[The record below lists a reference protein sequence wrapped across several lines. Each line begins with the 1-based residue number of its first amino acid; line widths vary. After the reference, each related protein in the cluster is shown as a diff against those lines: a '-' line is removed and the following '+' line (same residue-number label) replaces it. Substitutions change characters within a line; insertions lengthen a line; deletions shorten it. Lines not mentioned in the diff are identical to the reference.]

1 MGNNSTE
8 MLYCFLGYGIKN
20 SLSPTIHNSFFQ
32 SNNLEGYYTTFNVNS
47 SDLETILD
55 TLRKLNF
62 RGANVT
68 IPHKTDI
75 IPYLDSLDPL
85 ANSVNAVNT
94 VLYDDEKLIGY
105 NTDVEGFMKPLR
117 KNIQRF
123 NNKKAVILGSGGAS
137 KAVLYGLINANCKEI
152 IILNR
157 TIENARQLVSKLD
170 SDIPIS
176 FHELNQKTIDS
187 LSDIDI
193 MINTVPLH
201 KTNTILNFH
210 SNLGIKLAYDLEYI
224 PKETNFIKQMKSLNS
239 DLIYGYEMLLS
250 QAKLS
255 FQIWTGILPNDDS
268 IDGKILSMLGV

>member
-1 MGNNSTE
+1 MGSNSNE
-8 MLYCFLGYGIKN
+8 MLYCLLGNGIKN
-20 SLSPTIHNSFFQ
+20 SLSPIIHNSFFQ
-32 SNNLEGYYTTFNVNS
+32 SNNLEGYYTTLNVNS
-47 SDLETILD
+47 NDLKTILH

-75 IPYLDSLDPL
+75 IPYLDSLDSL
-85 ANSVNAVNT
+85 SNSVNAVNT
-94 VLYDDEKLIGY
+94 VLYENEKLIGY

-123 NNKKAVILGSGGAS
+123 DNKKAVILGSGGAS
-137 KAVLYGLINANCKEI
+137 KAVLYGLINANCKEL

-157 TIENARQLVSKLD
+157 TIENARQIVTKLD

-176 FHELNQKTIDS
+176 CHVLNQKTIDS
-187 LSDIDI
+187 LSDVDI

-201 KTNTILNFH
+201 KTNTILDFH
-210 SNLGIKLAYDLEYI
+210 SDLGIKLAYDLEYL
-224 PKETNFIKQMKSLNS
+224 PKETNFIKQMKSLNA

-255 FQIWTGILPNDDS
+255 FQIWTGILPSDDS
-268 IDGKILSMLGV
+268 IDGKILSILGV

>member
-1 MGNNSTE
+1 MGSNSNE
-8 MLYCFLGYGIKN
+8 MLYCLLGNGIKN
-20 SLSPTIHNSFFQ
+20 SLSPIIHNSFFQ
-32 SNNLEGYYTTFNVNS
+32 SNKLESYYTTLNVNS
-47 SDLETILD
+47 NDLKTILD

-75 IPYLDSLDPL
+75 IPYLDSLDSL

-94 VLYDDEKLIGY
+94 VLYENEKLIGY

-123 NNKKAVILGSGGAS
+123 DNKKAVILGSGGAS
-137 KAVLYGLINANCKEI
+137 KAVLYGLINANCKEL

-157 TIENARQLVSKLD
+157 TIENARQIVTKLD

-176 FHELNQKTIDS
+176 CHALNQKTIDS
-187 LSDIDI
+187 LSDVDI

-201 KTNTILNFH
+201 KTNTILDFH
-210 SNLGIKLAYDLEYI
+210 SDLGIKLAYDLEYL
-224 PKETNFIKQMKSLNS
+224 PKETNFIKQMKSLNA

-255 FQIWTGILPNDDS
+255 FQIWTGILPSDDS
-268 IDGKILSMLGV
+268 IDDKILSILGV

>member
-1 MGNNSTE
+1 MGNNSNE
-8 MLYCFLGYGIKN
+8 MLYCLLGTGIKN
-20 SLSPTIHNSFFQ
+20 SLSPIIHNSFFQ
-32 SNNLEGYYTTFNVNS
+32 SNNLDGYYATLNVNS
-47 SDLETILD
+47 NDLQTILD

-75 IPYLDSLDPL
+75 IPYLDSLDSL
-85 ANSVNAVNT
+85 AHSVNAVNT
-94 VLYDDEKLIGY
+94 VLYENEKLIGY

-123 NNKKAVILGSGGAS
+123 DNKKAVILGSGGAS
-137 KAVLYGLINANCKEI
+137 KAVLYGLINANCKEL

-157 TIENARQLVSKLD
+157 TIENARQLVSKLN

-176 FHELNQKTIDS
+176 CHELNQKTIDS
-187 LSDIDI
+187 LSGVDI

-201 KTNTILNFH
+201 KTNTILDFH
-210 SNLGIKLAYDLEYI
+210 SNLGIKLAYDLEYL
-224 PKETNFIKQMKSLNS
+224 PKETNFIKQMKSLNA

-255 FQIWTGILPNDDS
+255 FQIWTGILPSDNS
-268 IDGKILSMLGV
+268 IDDKILSLLGV

>member
-1 MGNNSTE
+1 MGSNSNE
-8 MLYCFLGYGIKN
+8 MLYCLLGNGIKN
-20 SLSPTIHNSFFQ
+20 SLSPIIHNSFFQ
-32 SNNLEGYYTTFNVNS
+32 SNNLDGYYATLNVNS
-47 SDLETILD
+47 NDLQTILD

-75 IPYLDSLDPL
+75 IPYLDSLDSL

-94 VLYDDEKLIGY
+94 VLYENEKLIGY

-123 NNKKAVILGSGGAS
+123 DNKKAVILGSGGAS
-137 KAVLYGLINANCKEI
+137 KAVLYGLINANCKEL

-157 TIENARQLVSKLD
+157 TIENARQIVTNLD

-176 FHELNQKTIDS
+176 CHVLNQKTIDS
-187 LSDIDI
+187 LSDVDI

-201 KTNTILNFH
+201 KTNTILDFH
-210 SNLGIKLAYDLEYI
+210 SDLGIKLAYDLEYL
-224 PKETNFIKQMKSLNS
+224 PKETNFIKQMKSLNA

-268 IDGKILSMLGV
+268 IDGKILSILGV

>member
-1 MGNNSTE
+1 MGSNSNE
-8 MLYCFLGYGIKN
+8 MLYCLLGNGIKN
-20 SLSPTIHNSFFQ
+20 SLSPIIHNSFFQ
-32 SNNLEGYYTTFNVNS
+32 SNKLESYYTTLNVNS
-47 SDLETILD
+47 NDLKTILD

-75 IPYLDSLDPL
+75 IPYLDSLDSL

-94 VLYDDEKLIGY
+94 VLYENEKLIGY

-123 NNKKAVILGSGGAS
+123 DNKKAVILGSGGAS
-137 KAVLYGLINANCKEI
+137 KAVLYGLINANCKEL

-157 TIENARQLVSKLD
+157 TIENARQIVTKLD

-176 FHELNQKTIDS
+176 CHVLNQKTIDS
-187 LSDIDI
+187 LSDVDI

-201 KTNTILNFH
+201 KTNTILDFH
-210 SNLGIKLAYDLEYI
+210 SDLGIKLAYDLEYL
-224 PKETNFIKQMKSLNS
+224 PKETNFIKQMKSLNA

-255 FQIWTGILPNDDS
+255 FQIWTGILPSDDS
-268 IDGKILSMLGV
+268 IDDKILSILGV

>member
-1 MGNNSTE
+1 MGSNSNE
-8 MLYCFLGYGIKN
+8 MLYCLLGNGIKN
-20 SLSPTIHNSFFQ
+20 SLSPIIHNSFFQ
-32 SNNLEGYYTTFNVNS
+32 SNKLESYYTTLNVNS
-47 SDLETILD
+47 NDLKTILD

-75 IPYLDSLDPL
+75 IPYLDSLDSL

-94 VLYDDEKLIGY
+94 VLYENEKLIGY

-123 NNKKAVILGSGGAS
+123 DNKKAVILGSGGAS
-137 KAVLYGLINANCKEI
+137 KAVLYGLINANCKEL

-157 TIENARQLVSKLD
+157 TIENARQIVTKLD

-176 FHELNQKTIDS
+176 CHVLNQKTIDS
-187 LSDIDI
+187 LSDVDI

-201 KTNTILNFH
+201 KTNTILDFH
-210 SNLGIKLAYDLEYI
+210 SDLGIKLAYDLEYF
-224 PKETNFIKQMKSLNS
+224 PKETNFIKQMKSLNA

-268 IDGKILSMLGV
+268 IDGKILSLLGV

>member
-8 MLYCFLGYGIKN
+8 MLYCLLGYGIKN

-152 IILNR
+152 IVLNR

-255 FQIWTGILPNDDS
+255 FQIWTGLLPNDDS

>member
-1 MGNNSTE
+1 MGNNSNE
-8 MLYCFLGYGIKN
+8 MLYCLLGNGIKN
-20 SLSPTIHNSFFQ
+20 SLSPIIHNSFFQ
-32 SNNLEGYYTTFNVNS
+32 SNNLDGYYATLNVNS
-47 SDLETILD
+47 NDLQTILD

-75 IPYLDSLDPL
+75 IPYLDSLDSL

-94 VLYDDEKLIGY
+94 VLYENEKLIGY

-123 NNKKAVILGSGGAS
+123 DNKKAVILGSGGAS
-137 KAVLYGLINANCKEI
+137 KAVLYGLINANCKELI
-152 IILNR
+152 VLNR
-157 TIENARQLVSKLD
+157 TIENARQIVTKLD

-176 FHELNQKTIDS
+176 CHVLNQKTIDS
-187 LSDIDI
+187 LSDVDI

-201 KTNTILNFH
+201 KTNTILDFH
-210 SNLGIKLAYDLEYI
+210 SDLGIKLAYDLEYL
-224 PKETNFIKQMKSLNS
+224 PKETNFIKQMKSLNAN
-239 DLIYGYEMLLS
+239 LIYGYEMLLS

-255 FQIWTGILPNDDS
+255 FQIWTGILPSDDS
-268 IDGKILSMLGV
+268 IDGKILSILGV

>member
-1 MGNNSTE
+1 MGTNSTE
-8 MLYCFLGYGIKN
+8 MLYCLLGYGIKN

-255 FQIWTGILPNDDS
+255 FQIWTGLLPNDDS

>member
-8 MLYCFLGYGIKN
+8 MLYCLLGYGIKN
-20 SLSPTIHNSFFQ
+20 SLSSTIHNSFFQ

-94 VLYDDEKLIGY
+94 VLYEDEKLIGY

-210 SNLGIKLAYDLEYI
+210 SNLGIKLAYDLEYL
-224 PKETNFIKQMKSLNS
+224 PKDTNFIKQMRSLNA
-239 DLIYGYEMLLS
+239 DLIYGYEMLLT

-268 IDGKILSMLGV
+268 INGKILSVLGD

>member
-1 MGNNSTE
+1 MGNNSNE
-8 MLYCFLGYGIKN
+8 MLYCLLGNGIKN
-20 SLSPTIHNSFFQ
+20 SLSPIIHNSFFQ
-32 SNNLEGYYTTFNVNS
+32 SNKLESYYTTLNVNS
-47 SDLETILD
+47 NDLKTILD

-75 IPYLDSLDPL
+75 IPYLDSLDSL

-94 VLYDDEKLIGY
+94 VLYENEKLIGY

-123 NNKKAVILGSGGAS
+123 DNKKAVILGSGGAS
-137 KAVLYGLINANCKEI
+137 KAVLYGLINANCKEL

-157 TIENARQLVSKLD
+157 TIENARQIVTKLD

-176 FHELNQKTIDS
+176 CHALNQKTIDS
-187 LSDIDI
+187 LSDVDI

-201 KTNTILNFH
+201 KTNTILDFH
-210 SNLGIKLAYDLEYI
+210 SDLGIKLAYDLEYL
-224 PKETNFIKQMKSLNS
+224 PKETNFIKQMKSLNA

-255 FQIWTGILPNDDS
+255 FQIWTGILPSDDS
-268 IDGKILSMLGV
+268 IDGKILSILGV

>member
-1 MGNNSTE
+1 MGSNSNE
-8 MLYCFLGYGIKN
+8 MLYCLLGNGIKN
-20 SLSPTIHNSFFQ
+20 SLSPIIHNSFFQ

-157 TIENARQLVSKLD
+157 TIENARRLVSNLD

-176 FHELNQKTIDS
+176 FLELNQKTIDS

-255 FQIWTGILPNDDS
+255 FQIWTGLLPNDDS

>member
-1 MGNNSTE
+1 MGSNSIE
-8 MLYCFLGYGIKN
+8 MLYFLLGNGIKN
-20 SLSPTIHNSFFQ
+20 SLSPIIHNSFFQ
-32 SNNLEGYYTTFNVNS
+32 SNKLESYYTTLNVNS
-47 SDLETILD
+47 NDLKTILD

-75 IPYLDSLDPL
+75 IPYLDSLDSL

-94 VLYDDEKLIGY
+94 VLYENEKLIGY

-123 NNKKAVILGSGGAS
+123 DNKKAVILGSGGAS
-137 KAVLYGLINANCKEI
+137 KAVLYGLINANCKELI
-152 IILNR
+152 IFNR
-157 TIENARQLVSKLD
+157 TIENARQIVTKLD

-176 FHELNQKTIDS
+176 CHVLNQKTIDS
-187 LSDIDI
+187 LSDVDI

-201 KTNTILNFH
+201 KTNTILDFH
-210 SNLGIKLAYDLEYI
+210 SDLGIKLAYDLEYL
-224 PKETNFIKQMKSLNS
+224 PKETNFIKQMKSLNA

-255 FQIWTGILPNDDS
+255 FQIWTGILPSDDS
-268 IDGKILSMLGV
+268 IDGKILSILGV

>member
-8 MLYCFLGYGIKN
+8 MLYCLLGYGIKN

-47 SDLETILD
+47 RDLETILD

-94 VLYDDEKLIGY
+94 VLYDNEKLIGY

-123 NNKKAVILGSGGAS
+123 DNKKAVILGSGGAS

>member
-1 MGNNSTE
+1 MGNNSNE
-8 MLYCFLGYGIKN
+8 MLYCLLGTGIKN
-20 SLSPTIHNSFFQ
+20 SLSPIIHNSFFQ
-32 SNNLEGYYTTFNVNS
+32 SNNLYGYYATLNVNS
-47 SDLETILD
+47 NDLQTILD

-68 IPHKTDI
+68 IPHKTNI
-75 IPYLDSLDPL
+75 IPYLDSLDSL
-85 ANSVNAVNT
+85 AHSVNAVNT
-94 VLYDDEKLIGY
+94 VLYENEKLIGY

-123 NNKKAVILGSGGAS
+123 DNKTAVILGSGGAS
-137 KAVLYGLINANCKEI
+137 KAVLYGLINANCKEL

-157 TIENARQLVSKLD
+157 TIENARQLVSKLN

-176 FHELNQKTIDS
+176 CHELNQKTIDS
-187 LSDIDI
+187 LSGVDI

-201 KTNTILNFH
+201 KTNTILDFH
-210 SNLGIKLAYDLEYI
+210 SNLGIKLAYDLEYL
-224 PKETNFIKQMKSLNS
+224 PKETNFIKQMQSLNA

-268 IDGKILSMLGV
+268 IDGKILSLLGV

>member
-1 MGNNSTE
+1 MGSNSNE
-8 MLYCFLGYGIKN
+8 MLYCLLGNGIKN
-20 SLSPTIHNSFFQ
+20 SLSPIIHNSFFQ
-32 SNNLEGYYTTFNVNS
+32 SNKLESYYTTLNVNS
-47 SDLETILD
+47 NDLKTILD

-75 IPYLDSLDPL
+75 IPYLDSLDSL

-94 VLYDDEKLIGY
+94 VLYENEKLIGY

-123 NNKKAVILGSGGAS
+123 DNKKAVILGSGGAS
-137 KAVLYGLINANCKEI
+137 KAVLYGLINANCKELI
-152 IILNR
+152 VLNR
-157 TIENARQLVSKLD
+157 TIENARQIVTKLD

-176 FHELNQKTIDS
+176 CHVLNQKTIDS
-187 LSDIDI
+187 LSDVDI

-201 KTNTILNFH
+201 KTNTILDFH
-210 SNLGIKLAYDLEYI
+210 SNLGIKLAYDLEYL
-224 PKETNFIKQMKSLNS
+224 PKETNFIKQMQSLNA

-255 FQIWTGILPNDDS
+255 FQIWTGILPSDDS
-268 IDGKILSMLGV
+268 IDDKILSILGV

>member
-8 MLYCFLGYGIKN
+8 MLYCLLGYGIKN

-137 KAVLYGLINANCKEI
+137 KAVLYGLINANCKELI
-152 IILNR
+152 VLNR
-157 TIENARQLVSKLD
+157 TIENARQIVTKLD

-176 FHELNQKTIDS
+176 CHVLNQKTIDS
-187 LSDIDI
+187 LSDVDI

-201 KTNTILNFH
+201 KTNTILDFH
-210 SNLGIKLAYDLEYI
+210 SDLGIKLAYDLEYL
-224 PKETNFIKQMKSLNS
+224 PKETNFIKQMKSLNA

-255 FQIWTGILPNDDS
+255 FQIWTGILPSDDS
-268 IDGKILSMLGV
+268 IDDKILSILGV

>member
-1 MGNNSTE
+1 MGSNSNE
-8 MLYCFLGYGIKN
+8 MLYCLLGNGIKN
-20 SLSPTIHNSFFQ
+20 SLSPIIHNSFFQ
-32 SNNLEGYYTTFNVNS
+32 SNKLESYYTTLNVNS
-47 SDLETILD
+47 NDLKTILD

-75 IPYLDSLDPL
+75 IPYLDSLDSL

-94 VLYDDEKLIGY
+94 VLYENEKLIGY

-123 NNKKAVILGSGGAS
+123 DNKKAVILGSGGAS
-137 KAVLYGLINANCKEI
+137 KAVLYGLINANCKEL

-157 TIENARQLVSKLD
+157 TVENARQIVTKLD

-176 FHELNQKTIDS
+176 CHVLNQKTIDS
-187 LSDIDI
+187 LSDVDI

-201 KTNTILNFH
+201 KTNTILDFH
-210 SNLGIKLAYDLEYI
+210 SDLGIKLAYDLEYL
-224 PKETNFIKQMKSLNS
+224 PKETNFIKQMKSLNAN
-239 DLIYGYEMLLS
+239 LIYGYEMLLS

-255 FQIWTGILPNDDS
+255 FQIWTGILPSDDS
-268 IDGKILSMLGV
+268 IDGKILSILGV

>member
-1 MGNNSTE
+1 MGNNSNE
-8 MLYCFLGYGIKN
+8 MLYCLLGTGIKN
-20 SLSPTIHNSFFQ
+20 SLSPIIHNSFFQ
-32 SNNLEGYYTTFNVNS
+32 SNNLDGYYATLNVNS
-47 SDLETILD
+47 NDLQTILD

-75 IPYLDSLDPL
+75 IPYLDSLDSL
-85 ANSVNAVNT
+85 AHSVNAVNT
-94 VLYDDEKLIGY
+94 VLYENEKLIGY

-123 NNKKAVILGSGGAS
+123 DNKKAVILGSGGAS
-137 KAVLYGLINANCKEI
+137 KAVLYGLINANCKEL

-157 TIENARQLVSKLD
+157 TIENARQLVSKLN

-176 FHELNQKTIDS
+176 CHELNQKTIDS
-187 LSDIDI
+187 LSDVDI
-193 MINTVPLH
+193 MINTIPLH
-201 KTNTILNFH
+201 KTNTILDFH
-210 SNLGIKLAYDLEYI
+210 SNLGIKLAYDLEYL
-224 PKETNFIKQMKSLNS
+224 PKETNFIKQMQSLNA

-268 IDGKILSMLGV
+268 IDGKILSLLGV

>member
-1 MGNNSTE
+1 MESNSNE
-8 MLYCFLGYGIKN
+8 MLYCLLGNGIKN
-20 SLSPTIHNSFFQ
+20 SLSPIIHNSFFQ
-32 SNNLEGYYTTFNVNS
+32 SNKLESYYTTFNVNS
-47 SDLETILD
+47 NDLKTILD

-75 IPYLDSLDPL
+75 IPYLDSLDSL

-94 VLYDDEKLIGY
+94 VLYENEKLIGY

-123 NNKKAVILGSGGAS
+123 DNKKAVILGSGGAS
-137 KAVLYGLINANCKEI
+137 KAVLYGLINANCKELI
-152 IILNR
+152 VLNR
-157 TIENARQLVSKLD
+157 TIENARQIVTKLD

-176 FHELNQKTIDS
+176 CHVLNQKTIDS
-187 LSDIDI
+187 LSDVDI

-201 KTNTILNFH
+201 KTNTILDFH
-210 SNLGIKLAYDLEYI
+210 SDLGIKLAYDLEYF
-224 PKETNFIKQMKSLNS
+224 PKETNFIKQMKSLNA

-255 FQIWTGILPNDDS
+255 FQIWTGILPSDDS
-268 IDGKILSMLGV
+268 IDGKILSILGV

>member
-1 MGNNSTE
+1 MGSNSNE
-8 MLYCFLGYGIKN
+8 MLYCLLGNGIKN
-20 SLSPTIHNSFFQ
+20 SLSPIIHNSFFQ
-32 SNNLEGYYTTFNVNS
+32 SNKLESYYTTLNVNS
-47 SDLETILD
+47 NDLKTILD
-55 TLRKLNF
+55 TLCKLNF

-75 IPYLDSLDPL
+75 IPYLDSLDSL

-94 VLYDDEKLIGY
+94 VLYENEKLIGY

-123 NNKKAVILGSGGAS
+123 DNKKAVILGSGGAS
-137 KAVLYGLINANCKEI
+137 KAVLYGLINANCKELI
-152 IILNR
+152 VLNR
-157 TIENARQLVSKLD
+157 TIENARQIVTKLD

-176 FHELNQKTIDS
+176 CHVLNQKTIDS
-187 LSDIDI
+187 LSDVDI

-201 KTNTILNFH
+201 KTNTILDFH
-210 SNLGIKLAYDLEYI
+210 SDLGIKLAYDLEYL
-224 PKETNFIKQMKSLNS
+224 PKETNFIKQMKSLNA

-255 FQIWTGILPNDDS
+255 FQIWTGIIPSDDS
-268 IDGKILSMLGV
+268 IDGKILSILGV

>member
-1 MGNNSTE
+1 MGNNSNE
-8 MLYCFLGYGIKN
+8 MLYCLLGNGIKN
-20 SLSPTIHNSFFQ
+20 SLSPIIHNSFFQ
-32 SNNLEGYYTTFNVNS
+32 SNKLESYYTTLNVNS
-47 SDLETILD
+47 NDLKTILD

-201 KTNTILNFH
+201 QTNTILNFH

-268 IDGKILSMLGV
+268 IDGKILSVLGV

>member
-1 MGNNSTE
+1 MGSNSNE
-8 MLYCFLGYGIKN
+8 MLYCLLGNGIKN
-20 SLSPTIHNSFFQ
+20 SLSPIIHNSFFQ
-32 SNNLEGYYTTFNVNS
+32 SNKLESYYTTLNVNS
-47 SDLETILD
+47 NDLKTILD

-75 IPYLDSLDPL
+75 VPYLDSLDSL

-94 VLYDDEKLIGY
+94 VLYENEKLIGY

-123 NNKKAVILGSGGAS
+123 DNKKAVILGSGGAS
-137 KAVLYGLINANCKEI
+137 KAVLYGLINANCKELI
-152 IILNR
+152 VLNR
-157 TIENARQLVSKLD
+157 TIENARQIVTKLD

-176 FHELNQKTIDS
+176 CHVLNQKTIDS
-187 LSDIDI
+187 LSDVDI

-201 KTNTILNFH
+201 KTNTILDFH
-210 SNLGIKLAYDLEYI
+210 SDLGIKLAYDLEYL
-224 PKETNFIKQMKSLNS
+224 PKETNFIKQMKSLNA

-255 FQIWTGILPNDDS
+255 FQIWTGILPSDDS
-268 IDGKILSMLGV
+268 IDGKILSILGV

>member
-1 MGNNSTE
+1 MGSNSNE
-8 MLYCFLGYGIKN
+8 MLYCLLGNGIKN
-20 SLSPTIHNSFFQ
+20 SLSPIIHNSFFQ
-32 SNNLEGYYTTFNVNS
+32 SNKLESYYTTLNVNS
-47 SDLETILD
+47 NDLKTILD
-55 TLRKLNF
+55 TLCKLNF

-75 IPYLDSLDPL
+75 IPYLDSLDSL

-94 VLYDDEKLIGY
+94 VLYENEKLIGY

-123 NNKKAVILGSGGAS
+123 DNKKAVILGSGGAS
-137 KAVLYGLINANCKEI
+137 KAVLYGLINANCKELI
-152 IILNR
+152 VLNR
-157 TIENARQLVSKLD
+157 TIENARQIVTKLD

-176 FHELNQKTIDS
+176 CHVLNQKTIDS
-187 LSDIDI
+187 LSDVDI

-201 KTNTILNFH
+201 KTNTILDFH
-210 SNLGIKLAYDLEYI
+210 SDLGIKLAYDLEYL
-224 PKETNFIKQMKSLNS
+224 PKETNFIKQMKSLNA

-255 FQIWTGILPNDDS
+255 FQIWTGILPSDDS
-268 IDGKILSMLGV
+268 IDGKILSILGV

>member
-1 MGNNSTE
+1 MGSNSNE
-8 MLYCFLGYGIKN
+8 MLYCLLGNGIKN
-20 SLSPTIHNSFFQ
+20 SLSPIIHNSFFQ
-32 SNNLEGYYTTFNVNS
+32 SNKLESYYTTLNVNS
-47 SDLETILD
+47 NDLKTILD
-55 TLRKLNF
+55 TLCKLNF

-75 IPYLDSLDPL
+75 IPYLDSLDSL

-94 VLYDDEKLIGY
+94 VLYENEKLIGY

-123 NNKKAVILGSGGAS
+123 DNKKAVILGSGGAS
-137 KAVLYGLINANCKEI
+137 KAVLYGLINANCKEL

-157 TIENARQLVSKLD
+157 TVENARQIVTKLD

-176 FHELNQKTIDS
+176 CHVLNQKTIDS
-187 LSDIDI
+187 LSDVDI

-201 KTNTILNFH
+201 KTNTILDFH
-210 SNLGIKLAYDLEYI
+210 SDLGIKLAYDLEYL
-224 PKETNFIKQMKSLNS
+224 PKETNFIKQMKSLNA

-255 FQIWTGILPNDDS
+255 FQIWTGILPSDDS
-268 IDGKILSMLGV
+268 IDGKILSILGV

>member
-1 MGNNSTE
+1 MGNNSNE
-8 MLYCFLGYGIKN
+8 MLYCLLGNGIKN
-20 SLSPTIHNSFFQ
+20 SLSPIIHNSFFQ
-32 SNNLEGYYTTFNVNS
+32 SNKLESYYTTLNVNS
-47 SDLETILD
+47 NDLKTILD

-75 IPYLDSLDPL
+75 IPYLDSLDSL

-94 VLYDDEKLIGY
+94 VLYENEKLIGY

-123 NNKKAVILGSGGAS
+123 DNKKAVILGSGGAS
-137 KAVLYGLINANCKEI
+137 KAVLYGLINANCKELI
-152 IILNR
+152 VLNR
-157 TIENARQLVSKLD
+157 TIENARQIVTKLD

-176 FHELNQKTIDS
+176 CHVLNQKTIDS
-187 LSDIDI
+187 LSDVDI

-201 KTNTILNFH
+201 KTNTILDFH
-210 SNLGIKLAYDLEYI
+210 SDLGIKLAYDLEYL
-224 PKETNFIKQMKSLNS
+224 PKETNFIKQMKSLNA

-255 FQIWTGILPNDDS
+255 FQIWTGILPSDDS
-268 IDGKILSMLGV
+268 IDGKILSILGV

>member
-1 MGNNSTE
+1 MGSNSNE
-8 MLYCFLGYGIKN
+8 MLYCLLGNGIKN
-20 SLSPTIHNSFFQ
+20 SLSPIIHNSFFQ
-32 SNNLEGYYTTFNVNS
+32 SNKLESYYTTLNVNS
-47 SDLETILD
+47 NDLKTILD

-94 VLYDDEKLIGY
+94 VLYENEKLIGY

-123 NNKKAVILGSGGAS
+123 DNKKAVILGSGGAS
-137 KAVLYGLINANCKEI
+137 KAVLYGLINANCKELI
-152 IILNR
+152 VLNR
-157 TIENARQLVSKLD
+157 TIENARQIVTKLD

-176 FHELNQKTIDS
+176 CHVLNQKTIDS
-187 LSDIDI
+187 LSDVDI

-201 KTNTILNFH
+201 KTNTILDFH
-210 SNLGIKLAYDLEYI
+210 SDLGIKLAYDLEYF
-224 PKETNFIKQMKSLNS
+224 PKETNFIKQMKSLNA

-255 FQIWTGILPNDDS
+255 FQIWTGILPSDDS
-268 IDGKILSMLGV
+268 IDGKILSILGV

>member
-1 MGNNSTE
+1 MGSNSNE
-8 MLYCFLGYGIKN
+8 MLYCLLGNGIKN
-20 SLSPTIHNSFFQ
+20 SLSPIIHNSFFQ
-32 SNNLEGYYTTFNVNS
+32 SNKLESYYTTFNVNS
-47 SDLETILD
+47 NDLKTILD

-75 IPYLDSLDPL
+75 IPYLDSLDSL

-94 VLYDDEKLIGY
+94 VLYENEKLIGY

-123 NNKKAVILGSGGAS
+123 DNKKAVILGSGGAS
-137 KAVLYGLINANCKEI
+137 KAVLYGLINANCKEL

-157 TIENARQLVSKLD
+157 TVENARQIVTKLD

-176 FHELNQKTIDS
+176 CHVLNQKTIDS
-187 LSDIDI
+187 LSDVDI

-201 KTNTILNFH
+201 KTNTILDFH
-210 SNLGIKLAYDLEYI
+210 SDLGIKLAYDLEYL
-224 PKETNFIKQMKSLNS
+224 PKETNFIKQMKSLNA

-255 FQIWTGILPNDDS
+255 FQIWTGILPSDDS
-268 IDGKILSMLGV
+268 IDGKILSILGV

>member
-1 MGNNSTE
+1 MGSNSNE
-8 MLYCFLGYGIKN
+8 MLYCLLGNGIKN
-20 SLSPTIHNSFFQ
+20 SLSPIIHNSFFQ
-32 SNNLEGYYTTFNVNS
+32 SNKLESYYTTLNVNS
-47 SDLETILD
+47 NDLKTILD

-75 IPYLDSLDPL
+75 IPYLDSLDSL

-94 VLYDDEKLIGY
+94 VLYENEKLIGY

-123 NNKKAVILGSGGAS
+123 DNKKAVILGSGGAS
-137 KAVLYGLINANCKEI
+137 KAVLYGLINANCKEL

-157 TIENARQLVSKLD
+157 TIENARQIVTKLD

-176 FHELNQKTIDS
+176 CHVLNQKTIDS
-187 LSDIDI
+187 LSDVDI

-201 KTNTILNFH
+201 KTNTILDFH
-210 SNLGIKLAYDLEYI
+210 SDLGIKLAYDLEYL
-224 PKETNFIKQMKSLNS
+224 PKETNFIKQMKSLNA

-255 FQIWTGILPNDDS
+255 FQIWTGIIPSDDS
-268 IDGKILSMLGV
+268 IDGKILSILGV

>member
-1 MGNNSTE
+1 MGNNSNE
-8 MLYCFLGYGIKN
+8 MLYCLLGTGIKN
-20 SLSPTIHNSFFQ
+20 SLSPIIHNSFFQ
-32 SNNLEGYYTTFNVNS
+32 SNNLDGYYATLNVNS
-47 SDLETILD
+47 NDLQTILD

-75 IPYLDSLDPL
+75 IPYLDSLDSL
-85 ANSVNAVNT
+85 SNSVNAVNT
-94 VLYDDEKLIGY
+94 VLYENEKLIGY

-123 NNKKAVILGSGGAS
+123 DNKTAVILGSGGAS
-137 KAVLYGLINANCKEI
+137 KAVLYGLINANCKEL

-157 TIENARQLVSKLD
+157 TIENARQLVSKLN

-176 FHELNQKTIDS
+176 CHELNQKTIDS
-187 LSDIDI
+187 LSGVDI

-201 KTNTILNFH
+201 KTNTILDFH
-210 SNLGIKLAYDLEYI
+210 SNLGIKLAYDLEYL
-224 PKETNFIKQMKSLNS
+224 PKETNFIKQMQSLNA

-268 IDGKILSMLGV
+268 IDGKILSLLGV

>member
-1 MGNNSTE
+1 MGNNSNE
-8 MLYCFLGYGIKN
+8 MLYCLLGNGIKN
-20 SLSPTIHNSFFQ
+20 SLSPIIHNSFFQ
-32 SNNLEGYYTTFNVNS
+32 SNKLESYYTTLNVNS
-47 SDLETILD
+47 NDLKTILD
-55 TLRKLNF
+55 TLCKLNF

-75 IPYLDSLDPL
+75 IPYLDSLDSL

-94 VLYDDEKLIGY
+94 VLYENEKLIGY

-123 NNKKAVILGSGGAS
+123 DNKKAVILGSGGAS
-137 KAVLYGLINANCKEI
+137 KAVLYGLINANCKELI
-152 IILNR
+152 VLNR
-157 TIENARQLVSKLD
+157 TIENARQIVTKLD

-176 FHELNQKTIDS
+176 CHVLNQKTIDS
-187 LSDIDI
+187 LSDVDI

-201 KTNTILNFH
+201 KTNTILDFH
-210 SNLGIKLAYDLEYI
+210 SDLGIKLAYDLEYF
-224 PKETNFIKQMKSLNS
+224 PKETNFIKQMKSLNA

-255 FQIWTGILPNDDS
+255 FQIWTGILPSDDS
-268 IDGKILSMLGV
+268 IDGKILSILGV

>member
-1 MGNNSTE
+1 MGSNSNE
-8 MLYCFLGYGIKN
+8 MLYCLLGNGIKN
-20 SLSPTIHNSFFQ
+20 SLSPIIHNSFFQ
-32 SNNLEGYYTTFNVNS
+32 SNKLESYYTTLNVNS
-47 SDLETILD
+47 NDLKTILD

-62 RGANVT
+62 RGANIT

-75 IPYLDSLDPL
+75 IPYLDSLDSL

-94 VLYDDEKLIGY
+94 VLYENEKLIGY

-123 NNKKAVILGSGGAS
+123 DNKKAVILGSGGAS
-137 KAVLYGLINANCKEI
+137 KAVLYGLINANCKEL

-157 TIENARQLVSKLD
+157 TIENARQIVTKLD

-176 FHELNQKTIDS
+176 CHVLNQKTIDS
-187 LSDIDI
+187 LSDVDI

-201 KTNTILNFH
+201 KTNTILDFH
-210 SNLGIKLAYDLEYI
+210 SDLGIKLAYDLEYF
-224 PKETNFIKQMKSLNS
+224 PKETNFIKQMKSLNA

-255 FQIWTGILPNDDS
+255 FQIWTGILPSDDS
-268 IDGKILSMLGV
+268 IDGKILSILGV

>member
-1 MGNNSTE
+1 MGSNSNE
-8 MLYCFLGYGIKN
+8 MLYCLLGNGIKN
-20 SLSPTIHNSFFQ
+20 SLSPIIHNSFFQ
-32 SNNLEGYYTTFNVNS
+32 SNNLEGYYTTLNVNS
-47 SDLETILD
+47 NDLKTILH

-75 IPYLDSLDPL
+75 IPYLDSLDSL
-85 ANSVNAVNT
+85 SNSVNAVNT
-94 VLYDDEKLIGY
+94 VLYENEKLIGY

-123 NNKKAVILGSGGAS
+123 DNKKAVILGSGGAS
-137 KAVLYGLINANCKEI
+137 KAVLYGLINANCKEL

-157 TIENARQLVSKLD
+157 TIENARQIVTKLD

-176 FHELNQKTIDS
+176 CHVLNQKTIDS
-187 LSDIDI
+187 LSDVDI

-201 KTNTILNFH
+201 KTNTILDFH
-210 SNLGIKLAYDLEYI
+210 SDLGIKLAYDLEYL
-224 PKETNFIKQMKSLNS
+224 PKETNFIKQMKSLNA

-268 IDGKILSMLGV
+268 IDGKILSILGV

>member
-8 MLYCFLGYGIKN
+8 MLYCLLGYGIKN

-137 KAVLYGLINANCKEI
+137 KAVLYGLINANCKEL

-157 TIENARQLVSKLD
+157 TIENARQLVSKLN

>member
-1 MGNNSTE
+1 MGSNSNE
-8 MLYCFLGYGIKN
+8 MLYCLLGNGIKN
-20 SLSPTIHNSFFQ
+20 SLSPIIHNSFFQ
-32 SNNLEGYYTTFNVNS
+32 SNNLDGYYATLNVNS
-47 SDLETILD
+47 NDLQTILD

-75 IPYLDSLDPL
+75 IPYLDSLDSL

-94 VLYDDEKLIGY
+94 VLYENEKLIGY

-123 NNKKAVILGSGGAS
+123 DNKKAVILGSGGAS
-137 KAVLYGLINANCKEI
+137 KAVLYGLINANCKEL

-157 TIENARQLVSKLD
+157 TIENARQIVTKLD

-176 FHELNQKTIDS
+176 CHVLNQKTIDS
-187 LSDIDI
+187 LSDVDI

-201 KTNTILNFH
+201 KTNTILDFH
-210 SNLGIKLAYDLEYI
+210 SDLGIKLAYDLEYL
-224 PKETNFIKQMKSLNS
+224 PKETNFIKQMKSLNA

-255 FQIWTGILPNDDS
+255 FQIWTGILPSDDS
-268 IDGKILSMLGV
+268 IDGKILSILGV

>member
-8 MLYCFLGYGIKN
+8 MLYCLLGYGIKN

-123 NNKKAVILGSGGAS
+123 NNKNAVILGSGGAS

-157 TIENARQLVSKLD
+157 TIENARHLVSKLD

>member
-8 MLYCFLGYGIKN
+8 MLYCLLGYGIKN

-47 SDLETILD
+47 RDLETILD

-105 NTDVEGFMKPLR
+105 NTDVEGFMEPLR